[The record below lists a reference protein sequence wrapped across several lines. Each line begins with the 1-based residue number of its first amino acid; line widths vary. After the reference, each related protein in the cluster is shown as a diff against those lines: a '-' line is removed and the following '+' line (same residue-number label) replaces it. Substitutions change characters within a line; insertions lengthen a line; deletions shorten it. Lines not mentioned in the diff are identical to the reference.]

1 MRKAGPLFISTLLS
15 WCFLTFLPSGSFAGE
30 RTVSLP
36 EALLETL
43 NEHPGVQIER
53 ERVVQSEG
61 ELQTASGQ
69 FDWTAS
75 ASVSKEQ
82 YREHFTQDQEE
93 EGQLAAL
100 LFNRVVTESRRE
112 EISYYSVGIQKQF
125 RNGAVL
131 APNLTVLD
139 TEDLSRDIEN
149 LNRSEMGI
157 DITIPLMRGLG
168 EHATG
173 AEERAARSN
182 LSANRQLSRHN
193 ISRRILVSA
202 NNYWSCLA
210 AVQSQDILEDMES
223 RAEELFGLVERLV
236 RVGEMEPAVLR
247 EAEAQLLQRKGDLQE
262 SRLRAEEARQALAVS
277 MGYAPE
283 DLVDAPLPEGPFPP
297 VVNDWAFDRELSKA
311 YIDQALNNR
320 GDYLAARIGIETEEI
335 LMGRAENRIKPR
347 LDLGLSVGVSGLSEE
362 EDAGRYYKSLYH
374 DHAGPNAFASLT
386 FAWPIANNAAK
397 GEYVRRRSLV
407 NEARLTSRDL
417 SNNIASEVLVSVER
431 IRSAS
436 REYRLAAS
444 SVEGYRDAAD
454 HEHYK
459 VREGL
464 SDLGDLISAED
475 RYLSARARQ
484 VEVTRRYAS
493 ALAEVR
499 FVTGSLLTE
508 EEEGYRFKVKHLM
521 VPPVLF
527 EPKAVKE

>member
-1 MRKAGPLFISTLLS
+1 MRRAGPVFTSVLLL
-15 WCFLTFLPSGSFAGE
+15 WCFLSFPFSVSCAEEGK
-30 RTVSLP
+30 VSLS

-43 NEHPGVQIER
+43 DEHPGVQIER
-53 ERVVQSEG
+53 ERVIQSEG
-61 ELQTASGQ
+61 DLQTASGR

-75 ASVSKEQ
+75 AEVSKEQ
-82 YREHFTQDQEE
+82 YREHFTADQEE
-93 EGQLAAL
+93 DAQLAGL
-100 LFNRVVTESRRE
+100 LFNRMVTDSRRE
-112 EISYYSVGIQKQF
+112 EITYYSLGIQKQF

-149 LNRSEMGI
+149 LNRSEMAL
-157 DITIPLMRGLG
+157 DIIIPLMRGLG

-173 AEERAARSN
+173 AEEKAARSN

-193 ISRRILVSA
+193 ISGRILVSA

-210 AVQSQDILEDMES
+210 AVQSLDILKDMEK
-223 RAEELFGLVERLV
+223 RAEDLFGLVERLV
-236 RVGEMEPAVLR
+236 RAGEMEPAVLR
-247 EAEAQLLQRKGDLQE
+247 EAEAQLLERKGDLQE

-283 DLVDAPLPEGPFPP
+283 EMLDAPLPGGTFPP
-297 VVNDWAFDRELSKA
+297 VVNDWAFDRELARA
-311 YIDQALNNR
+311 YIDQALGSR

-335 LMGRAENRIKPR
+335 LMGRAKNRIKPR
-347 LDLGLSVGVSGLSEE
+347 LDLGLSMGVSGLSEE
-362 EDAGRYYKSLYH
+362 ESARRYYKSLYH
-374 DHAGPNAFASLT
+374 DHAGPNVFASLT
-386 FAWPIANNAAK
+386 FEWPVANNAAK

-407 NEARLTSRDL
+407 NEARLTAEDL
-417 SNNIASEVLVSVER
+417 SNNIASEVLVAVER

-444 SVEGYRDAAD
+444 SVKGYRDAAD
-454 HEHYK
+454 HERYK

-484 VEVTRRYAS
+484 VEVARRYAS

-508 EEEGYRFKVKHLM
+508 EEESYRFKIRHLM

-527 EPKAVKE
+527 EPKAVEE